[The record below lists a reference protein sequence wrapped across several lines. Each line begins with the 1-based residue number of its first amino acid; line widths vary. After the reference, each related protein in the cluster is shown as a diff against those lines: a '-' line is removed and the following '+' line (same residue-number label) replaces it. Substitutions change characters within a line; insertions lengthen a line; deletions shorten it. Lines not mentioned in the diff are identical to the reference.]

1 MKKLL
6 TWDKYLVKGV
16 VTELL
21 IILNILRCLFNCL
34 V

>member
-21 IILNILRCLFNCL
+21 IFLNILRCLFNCL